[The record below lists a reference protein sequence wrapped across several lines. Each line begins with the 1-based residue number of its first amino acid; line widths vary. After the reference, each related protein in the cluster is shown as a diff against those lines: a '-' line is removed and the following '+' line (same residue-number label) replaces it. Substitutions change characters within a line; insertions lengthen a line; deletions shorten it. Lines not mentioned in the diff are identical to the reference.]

1 MVFSKV
7 RAYIGNLERKPAL
20 LDNIF
25 QVFAA
30 PMFVV
35 VEVLFMLGWRPQLNS
50 EFEAGVGET
59 ISKWNQSKVK

>member
-1 MVFSKV
+1 
-7 RAYIGNLERKPAL
+7 
-20 LDNIF
+20 
-25 QVFAA
+25 
-30 PMFVV
+30 MFVV